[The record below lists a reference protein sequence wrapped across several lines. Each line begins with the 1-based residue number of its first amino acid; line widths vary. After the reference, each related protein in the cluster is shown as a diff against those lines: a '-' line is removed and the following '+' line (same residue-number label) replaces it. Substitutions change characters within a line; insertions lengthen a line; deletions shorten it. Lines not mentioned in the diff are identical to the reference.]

1 MLSSPL
7 FGRMLRLRPLIV
19 PLLLLVAI
27 PASADRPGLASQ
39 WSVARSVD
47 AMFDTPTIVAVLPG
61 LLALPS
67 SSLGSDA
74 VGPALRLACAAG
86 VLRVGLSLASPATS
100 PSALSSSTV
109 MLVRFDDMP
118 PQWVRLERFESDLR
132 ASPAR
137 FLAQL
142 RSHVTLALRVDP
154 LGTSPLTVL
163 FDLTQAAPVVDEVL
177 DACRRAEGADA
188 RLASCARRSEAR

>member
-1 MLSSPL
+1 
-7 FGRMLRLRPLIV
+7 
-19 PLLLLVAI
+19 
-27 PASADRPGLASQ
+27 
-39 WSVARSVD
+39 
-47 AMFDTPTIVAVLPG
+47 
-61 LLALPS
+61 
-67 SSLGSDA
+67 
-74 VGPALRLACAAG
+74 
-86 VLRVGLSLASPATS
+86 
-100 PSALSSSTV
+100 